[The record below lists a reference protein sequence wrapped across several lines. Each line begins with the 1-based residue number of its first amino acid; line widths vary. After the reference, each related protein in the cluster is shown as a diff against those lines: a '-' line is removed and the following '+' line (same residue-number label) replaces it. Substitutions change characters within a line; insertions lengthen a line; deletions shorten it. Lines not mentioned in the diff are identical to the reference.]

1 MKTVGPKDIA
11 EALDTT
17 VRTVQRWVEQGL
29 LPAPTER
36 AVATTGRPEMRWCI
50 TALPAEISVK
60 GRTVPV
66 RAKVSARHLD
76 ALIAAP
82 LPAAAQ
88 LPAEVPPTRMVTLA
102 SGQTQVSRRGMTR
115 STRATLN
122 DADRAYRDA
131 ALVLCRAIEDAIAS
145 TGCSAKTAYG
155 ELAQRI
161 VARVARPEL
170 LEAADTT
177 YIKRRA
183 TGNTES
189 AQASRLSK
197 LYALYRE
204 GCTAGD
210 AGLFLVPGRREKE
223 GHKPEDVAAF
233 LRHYCSPARPTV
245 ATAWRKA
252 RAWYEA
258 QGFRYPSYSVFVRL
272 ENELPVTLKYRG
284 RMTGAEWRA
293 LKPYIDRDVSMFK
306 ANDIWVGDGHT
317 FKARVQSPIH
327 GQAFRP
333 EVTVIIDWV
342 SRMIVGWSVAL
353 SESTIAVS
361 DAFRH
366 AQLTTRAKP
375 LIYYSDNGS
384 GQTGKSIDCPIH
396 GTLARQGIAHET
408 GIPGNPQGRGIIE
421 RLWQTTTIPLAETY
435 PTVLTKSA
443 DRDSVRIVGQI
454 LAKAER
460 RGETSRLLPSWNQFM
475 GDLDDAIQAYNNE
488 HKHRELGGLT
498 PAQAYAAKLDPDSI
512 AFGPADTEI
521 HELWMPE
528 VKRTPSRCVFSLF
541 NNKYFRRALQD
552 ELAEG
557 EEVRVRFDIHNAD
570 KVWLFRMDGT
580 PIGEAI
586 WDGNKQAAFPVPFVE
601 AKRRERAAGIKA
613 RAAREIARADAEL
626 TQTLTAPDL
635 DIPLEIPTAAE
646 PTVDVDALLFAEPQA
661 PADEPKQIEVE
672 EAEAGAAP
680 DVGAKVSMLDTSA
693 WLYGDDVEEAMRN
706 EDFKKAAG

>member
-29 LPAPTER
+29 LPAPTQR
-36 AVATTGRPEMRWCI
+36 AVATTGRPEMRWSI
-50 TALPAEISVK
+50 TALPTEITVK
-60 GRTVPV
+60 GRPVPV
-66 RAKVSARHLD
+66 RGKVSARHIET
-76 ALIAAP
+76 LIAAP
-82 LPAAAQ
+82 QPAAAT
-88 LPAEVPPTRMVTLA
+88 LPVEAPPVRPVTLA
-102 SGQTQVSRRGMTR
+102 SGQIQVSRRGMTR
-115 STRATLN
+115 TTRTGLN
-122 DADRAYRDA
+122 DADRAYRYA
-131 ALVLCRAIEDAIAS
+131 ALVLCRAIEDAIAT
-145 TGCSAKTAYG
+145 TGCAAKTAYS

-161 VARVARPEL
+161 VDRVARPEL
-170 LEAADTT
+170 LAAADAT

-183 TGNTES
+183 SGNTAS

-210 AGLFLVPGRREKE
+210 AALFLAPGRREKE
-223 GHKPEDVAAF
+223 GHKPEDIAAF
-233 LRHYCSPARPTV
+233 LRHYCHPARPTV
-245 ATAWRKA
+245 AKAWRNA
-252 RAWYEA
+252 RAWYDA

-293 LKPYIDRDVSMFK
+293 LKPYVDRDVSMFK
-306 ANDIWVGDGHT
+306 SNDIWVGDGHT

-613 RAAREIARADAEL
+613 RAQREINRADAEL
-626 TQTLTAPDL
+626 TQTLTAPEF
-635 DIPLEIPTAAE
+635 DIPLEIPKPAE
-646 PTVDVDALLFAEPQA
+646 PAVDVDALLFAEPHVS
-661 PADEPKQIEVE
+661 ADEPKQIDVE
-672 EAEAGAAP
+672 AAP
-680 DVGAKVSMLDTSA
+680 EVGAKVSLLDTSA

>member
-11 EALDTT
+11 AALDTT
-17 VRTVQRWVEQGL
+17 VRTVQRWVETGL

-36 AVATTGRPEMRWCI
+36 AAAATGRPEMRWSI
-50 TALPAEISVK
+50 TALPAEITVK
-60 GRTVPV
+60 GKPMPV
-66 RAKVSARHLD
+66 RARVAGRYLDAITAAAPTAAAVSALVTTE
-76 ALIAAP
+76 
-82 LPAAAQ
+82 PA
-88 LPAEVPPTRMVTLA
+88 TRVVTLA
-102 SGQTQVSRRGMTR
+102 SGQTQCTRRGL
-115 STRATLN
+115 TRATRAKLN

-131 ALVLCRAIEDAIAS
+131 ALVLCRALDAAIGS
-145 TGCSAKTAYG
+145 TGCAAKAAYRD
-155 ELAQRI
+155 LAARI
-161 VARVARPEL
+161 VAGVAHPEL
-170 LEAADTT
+170 LAAADAT

-189 AQASRLSK
+189 AQAARLSK
-197 LYALYRE
+197 LYALYQE
-204 GCTAGD
+204 GAQTGD

-223 GHKPEDVAAF
+223 GHKPEDLAGF
-233 LRHYCSPARPTV
+233 LRHYCQPFRPTV
-245 ATAWRKA
+245 ARAWRDA

-272 ENELPVTLKYRG
+272 EQELPVTLKYRG

-293 LKPYIDRDVSMFK
+293 LLPYVARDVSMFR

-366 AQLTTRAKP
+366 AQRKTRARP

-421 RLWQTTTIPLAETY
+421 RLWRTTTIPLAETY

-460 RGETSRLLPSWNQFM
+460 KGETSRLLPSWNQFM
-475 GDLDDAIQAYNNE
+475 ADLDDAIEAYNTE
-488 HKHRELGGLT
+488 HRHAELGGLT
-498 PAQAYAAKLDPDSI
+498 PRQAYEAKLDPDSLV
-512 AFGPADTEI
+512 FSPSNTEI
-521 HELWMPE
+521 DELWMPE
-528 VKRTPSRCVFSLF
+528 VKRTPARCLITLF
-541 NNKYFRRALQD
+541 NNQYFRRQLQH

-570 KVWLFRMDGT
+570 RVWVLRMDGT
-580 PIGEAI
+580 PIGEAV
-586 WDGNKQAAFPVPFVE
+586 WDGHRRAAFPVPFVE
-601 AKRRERAAGIKA
+601 AKRQERAAGIKA

-626 TQTLTAPDL
+626 MDTLQAPDL
-635 DIPLEIPTAAE
+635 DIPFEIPARPEPAIDAAE
-646 PTVDVDALLFAEPQA
+646 LLHAMPEPTQNQAETEVEPSA
-661 PADEPKQIEVE
+661 PA
-672 EAEAGAAP
+672 G
-680 DVGAKVSMLDTSA
+680 KVTLLDTSA
-693 WLYGDDVEEAMRN
+693 WLYGDDVEEAMRT

>member
-60 GRTVPV
+60 GKPIPV
-66 RAKVSARHLD
+66 RAKVSGRHID
-76 ALIAAP
+76 ALLAMP
-82 LPAAAQ
+82 QPAAANV
-88 LPAEVPPTRMVTLA
+88 PAEVSATRIVTLP
-102 SGQTQVSRRGMTR
+102 SGKTQVTRRGMTR
-115 STRATLN
+115 STRPSIN

-131 ALVLCRAIEDAIAS
+131 ALVLCRAIEDATAT
-145 TGCSAKTAYG
+145 TGCSTKQAYN
-155 ELAQRI
+155 ELAARI
-161 VARVARPEL
+161 VAGIARPEL
-170 LEAADTT
+170 IAAADAT

-210 AGLFLVPGRREKE
+210 AGLFLIPGRREKE

-233 LRHYCSPARPTV
+233 LRHFCRPSRPTV
-245 ATAWRKA
+245 ATAWRSA

-272 ENELPVTLKYRG
+272 ENELPVTLKYRC

-293 LKPYIDRDVSMFK
+293 LKPYVDRDVSMFK

-333 EVTVIIDWV
+333 EITVIIDWV

-435 PTVLTKSA
+435 PTVLTKGA
-443 DRDSVRIVGQI
+443 DRDSIRIVGQI

-488 HKHRELGGLT
+488 HKHRDLGGLT

-613 RAAREIARADAEL
+613 RAQREINRADAEL
-626 TQTLTAPDL
+626 TQTLTAPEF
-635 DIPLEIPTAAE
+635 DIPFEIPTPAE

-672 EAEAGAAP
+672 VEEEAAP
-680 DVGAKVSMLDTSA
+680 EVGAKVSLLDTSA